1 MNPPTIVPEEET
13 SDEISRLI
21 ETLLAAEQRLEVLTA
36 GEVDTV
42 SSRDGRTFLLR
53 RAQEQSRHSEA
64 AKRTAMLAELRVLID
79 MMPAM
84 VWLKDTANHILR
96 VNQRAADDIGKSVED
111 LEGKS
116 MDEIYPD
123 DAAKYFTDDQEVIRS
138 GKPKLG
144 IVETIRNG
152 EGEVLWIQ
160 TDKVPVCDKD
170 GKVVGIVVMAQDIT
184 GRKRTD
190 DNVQRLA
197 AIVESSADAIISK
210 TLNGIVTSWN
220 PAAEKMFGYTASEII
235 GQPLLVLV
243 PADRAN
249 EEVEILGGFAKGE
262 LVRHFET
269 VRLRKGGQSFEV
281 SVTISPINDADGKIV
296 GASKIVRDITEL
308 KKLEQQFRQ
317 VQKMESFGQLA
328 GGVAHDFNNILAV
341 IQMQLDLF
349 KDDSRL
355 TPEQLDCAHEI
366 GVSTE
371 RAAALTRQLL
381 LFSRKEI
388 PQLRDLD
395 LNKSVNG
402 MTNMLRRIL
411 GSNIEVQFRFSLQM
425 MGVHADAGM
434 VDQMLMN
441 LAVNSR
447 DAMPNGGQLIIET
460 SALNFDQTSSPPPA
474 HGRPG
479 AFVRLTVSDN
489 GCGIPPENLVRIFE
503 PFFTTKPIGKGT
515 GLGLAT
521 LLGIVQLHKGWVNLE
536 SEVGRGTTFRIYLP
550 RVDKLLPALQIPEPP
565 KLSSLP
571 GGNETILLV
580 EDDDFLRPS
589 VCNTLSRLGYHV
601 IPVNNGIKALEI
613 WQVRREDIQMLITDL
628 VMPGGITG
636 KHLAERLLKQNPKL
650 KVLYASGYSAEIAAT
665 DFPLKE
671 GVNFLT
677 KPFHSQKLAR
687 TIRDKFDKP
696 V

>member
-281 SVTISPINDADGKIV
+281 SVTISPINALSGKSMARDGYWFI
-296 GASKIVRDITEL
+296 S
-308 KKLEQQFRQ
+308 
-317 VQKMESFGQLA
+317 
-328 GGVAHDFNNILAV
+328 GV
-341 IQMQLDLF
+341 
-349 KDDSRL
+349 
-355 TPEQLDCAHEI
+355 P
-366 GVSTE
+366 
-371 RAAALTRQLL
+371 
-381 LFSRKEI
+381 
-388 PQLRDLD
+388 P
-395 LNKSVNG
+395 
-402 MTNMLRRIL
+402 L
-411 GSNIEVQFRFSLQM
+411 GSPNIIS
-425 MGVHADAGM
+425 
-434 VDQMLMN
+434 
-441 LAVNSR
+441 
-447 DAMPNGGQLIIET
+447 T
-460 SALNFDQTSSPPPA
+460 
-474 HGRPG
+474 
-479 AFVRLTVSDN
+479 
-489 GCGIPPENLVRIFE
+489 
-503 PFFTTKPIGKGT
+503 
-515 GLGLAT
+515 
-521 LLGIVQLHKGWVNLE
+521 
-536 SEVGRGTTFRIYLP
+536 VGRIAR
-550 RVDKLLPALQIPEPP
+550 PAP
-565 KLSSLP
+565 
-571 GGNETILLV
+571 
-580 EDDDFLRPS
+580 
-589 VCNTLSRLGYHV
+589 
-601 IPVNNGIKALEI
+601 
-613 WQVRREDIQMLITDL
+613 
-628 VMPGGITG
+628 
-636 KHLAERLLKQNPKL
+636 
-650 KVLYASGYSAEIAAT
+650 
-665 DFPLKE
+665 
-671 GVNFLT
+671 
-677 KPFHSQKLAR
+677 
-687 TIRDKFDKP
+687 
-696 V
+696 